1 MLRKKVLEILADNCR
16 ITHEQMA
23 TMLNVDMEQI
33 QNEIKL
39 LEEEKAILKYS
50 ALINWEKAN
59 VDVVSALIEVKVVPQ
74 RDVGFDQLAERIY
87 RFPEVKSVLLVSGTY
102 DLSVVIE
109 GKTMKEVALFV
120 AEKLATLEHVQ
131 STITHFVLKTY
142 KQDGVIFEDKEI
154 DRRQVI
160 TL

>member
-1 MLRKKVLEILADNCR
+1 MLRKKVLEILSDNCL
-16 ITHEQMA
+16 ITPEQIA
-23 TMLNVDMEQI
+23 IMLNTELKQI
-33 QNEIKL
+33 QNEIKI
-39 LEEEKAILKYS
+39 LEEEKVILKYG
-50 ALINWEKAN
+50 ALVNWEKAN
-59 VDVVSALIEVKVVPQ
+59 IDVVSALIEVKVVPQ

-120 AEKLATLEHVQ
+120 AEKLASLEHVQ
-131 STITHFVLKTY
+131 STVTHFVLKTY

-160 TL
+160 TP